1 MNDRIVAKRLLNI
14 FLMLLITFFFTIAI
28 AGIHDKFADELIIY
42 LIVEAAF
49 FALFV
54 FMLESKRM
62 NKVLSGNR
70 ESTFR
75 RVLIGYTMA
84 WVVTLL
90 SSFVPEFL
98 KPMLVIPIIMSA
110 VGTQWSGLCTGIF
123 LDAILCLMMGS
134 SVQELIFYCFLT
146 LCGCLLAEAL
156 LEERLIIWCKI
167 IIFSISTMF
176 PGMFYYLTYR
186 EVKISLFAFGALEGL
201 FINVMIRLLYQK
213 AVSAKETEIEDI
225 LEDILDESYPMRRE
239 LQIFSRADYM
249 HALRVSRVATRCAK
263 LVGADEKLCAAA
275 GFYYR
280 IGAIEGG
287 SIAENGIRI
296 AQKECFPEALISII
310 SEYNGDLALPS
321 NIESAIVHMV
331 DALIKKLEV
340 FDSDTM
346 SSNWNQD
353 MVIYQTLNDFSAQGI
368 YDKSGLSMN
377 MFLKIREYLVN
388 EEALL

>member
-1 MNDRIVAKRLLNI
+1 MNDRIVAKRLSNL
-14 FLMLLITFFFTIAI
+14 FFMLLITLFFTTAI
-28 AGIHDKFADELIIY
+28 AGIHDKFADELILY
-42 LIVEAAF
+42 IVVETVF

-54 FMLESKRM
+54 FMLEFKRM
-62 NKVLSGNR
+62 RKIISGNR
-70 ESTFR
+70 ETTFR
-75 RVLIGYTMA
+75 RILIGYTTA
-84 WVVTLL
+84 WVVALL

-110 VGTQWSGLCTGIF
+110 VGTPWIGLCTGIF
-123 LDAILCLMMGS
+123 LDALLCLIMGS
-134 SVQELIFYCFLT
+134 NVQELTYYCFLT

-156 LEERLIIWCKI
+156 LESRLVIWCKT

-176 PGMFYYLTYR
+176 PAMFYYLTYR

-201 FINVMIRLLYQK
+201 FINVMIHLFYQNT
-213 AVSAKETEIEDI
+213 VSAKESEIEDT

-239 LQIFSRADYM
+239 LQSFSRADYM
-249 HALRVSRVATRCAK
+249 HAQRVSRAATRCAK
-263 LVGADEKLCAAA
+263 VVGADEKLCAAA

-280 IGAIEGG
+280 IGAIEVG

-296 AQKECFPEALISII
+296 AQKECFPEAVISII
-310 SEYNGDLALPS
+310 SEYNGELALPS

-346 SSNWNQD
+346 ASNWNQD
-353 MVIYQTLNDFSAQGI
+353 MVIYQTLNDFSAQGM

-388 EEALL
+388 EEALV